1 MSEKVKGPGVFSF
14 FFLAHRLASR
24 PLLVNGSEGK
34 NQLSLRAKKKLDTD
48 MDKLQF
54 VALNT
59 FDRYRRRI
67 KLELDC
73 WSSFTEDESKAEG
86 NGNKTIRF
94 L

>member
-1 MSEKVKGPGVFSF
+1 M
-14 FFLAHRLASR
+14 
-24 PLLVNGSEGK
+24 NGSEGK
-34 NQLSLRAKKKLDTD
+34 NQLSLRAKKKLDTE

-94 L
+94 FITWCTISVIN